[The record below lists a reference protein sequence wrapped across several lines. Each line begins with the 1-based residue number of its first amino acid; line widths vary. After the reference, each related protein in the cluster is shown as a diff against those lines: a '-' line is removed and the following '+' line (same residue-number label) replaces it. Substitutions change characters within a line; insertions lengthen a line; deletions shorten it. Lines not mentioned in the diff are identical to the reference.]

1 METYGTYNNRYFGIF
16 QNNVY
21 CAALL
26 YSEPTG
32 IVLTIEDVLQIRG
45 EVLRGAV
52 LLIML
57 NRRMFYS
64 LQFYSYSLVISKE
77 YVKPLSLC
85 TAPLGCVAQW
95 GF

>member
-52 LLIML
+52 LVIML
-57 NRRMFYS
+57 NRRMFYR
-64 LQFYSYSLVISKE
+64 LQSTVTALVIGKG
-77 YVKPLSLC
+77 YVRPLVLC
-85 TAPLGCVAQW
+85 TAPLGCIV
-95 GF
+95 

>member
-52 LLIML
+52 LVIML

-64 LQFYSYSLVISKE
+64 LQSTVTALVIGQG
-77 YVKPLSLC
+77 YVRPLVLC
-85 TAPLGCVAQW
+85 TAPLGCIV
-95 GF
+95 